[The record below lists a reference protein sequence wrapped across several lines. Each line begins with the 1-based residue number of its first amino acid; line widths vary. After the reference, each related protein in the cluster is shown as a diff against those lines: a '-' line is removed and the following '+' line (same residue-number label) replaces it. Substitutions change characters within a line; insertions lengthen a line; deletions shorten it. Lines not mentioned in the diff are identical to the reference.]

1 MKIALSWLTP
11 YLRTSIDVE
20 TISFALTGMG
30 LEVEHIEGYAPVI
43 DGVVVAHILRFEP
56 HPSADKLRV
65 ATVFDGEKEL
75 QIVCGDLSCPEN
87 VKVPLASIG
96 ARLPGG
102 FEIKKAKLRGV
113 ESMGMLCSLDELGF
127 KESSEGVYVLPQ
139 EAVVGENAFKW
150 LNDPVLCL
158 SLTPNLGYCLSIES
172 VAKQLAAKMELPF
185 YSLEKTPLSHISQEL
200 VAPKVKNTSG
210 KCSSYQCLLIEKV
223 KGIESPHWLARCMQQ
238 AGYRSVNALVDAANW
253 VMLEMGRPIHLFD
266 ADTLKGDLEV
276 SLLTSEKSF
285 SRIDGV
291 DQNLKPGTLVISDES
306 GPVAVA
312 GVMGSRLHEVG
323 SLTTRVL
330 MEVAVFDPS
339 AVRKSAKAIGCT
351 SEASRRFERGV
362 DPTSNELAFERFIQ
376 ILKSMGF
383 SPLVGSFSGFTSAL
397 STQREITLSSKLV
410 YRLLNVR
417 MGSQEISKWL
427 SRLDISCRIL
437 DEETLIAK
445 PSLARH
451 DLVIAQDLVEE
462 LMKLI
467 GTENLPRQM
476 LNVHLG
482 SASHDPRY
490 LISQSIRQLFW
501 GRGLKEVVTLDMV
514 SGQKCK
520 NFCFETSVELKNPL
534 SVEADVLRPSLLISF
549 LETLTQN
556 RDQQIKDVGIFEIGS
571 VYSKNGSKTQEQ
583 LALGLLITGQKTAS
597 HWSQESEH
605 FDFYDIK
612 GSVEQLLDYVGAE
625 CCFKSSSF
633 STFHPGQQAKICSKE
648 GFVIGHIGRLHP
660 RYEKS
665 LGVDYPVFYAEIG
678 IEDLLKV
685 KNSLCQ
691 HRTLDQYPGS
701 ERDWTLTLNESV
713 SFEEVLASFP
723 VLEQLERVELVS
735 IWRCPEK
742 LGFDYKNL
750 TLRFYYRHRDKT
762 MTQSEVESQHLLLKE
777 TVSRK
782 LNLKN

>member
-1 MKIALSWLTP
+1 L
-11 YLRTSIDVE
+11 
-20 TISFALTGMG
+20 
-30 LEVEHIEGYAPVI
+30 
-43 DGVVVAHILRFEP
+43 
-56 HPSADKLRV
+56 
-65 ATVFDGEKEL
+65 
-75 QIVCGDLSCPEN
+75 
-87 VKVPLASIG
+87 
-96 ARLPGG
+96 
-102 FEIKKAKLRGV
+102 
-113 ESMGMLCSLDELGF
+113 
-127 KESSEGVYVLPQ
+127 
-139 EAVVGENAFKW
+139 
-150 LNDPVLCL
+150 
-158 SLTPNLGYCLSIES
+158 
-172 VAKQLAAKMELPF
+172 ELPF
-185 YSLEKTPLSHISQEL
+185 YPLEKTTIGHVSHEL
-200 VAPKVKNTSG
+200 VAPKVKNISG
-210 KCSSYQCLLIEKV
+210 KCLSYQCLLIEKV
-223 KGIESPHWLARCMQQ
+223 KAIESPHWLARRMQQ

-276 SLLTSEKSF
+276 SLLESEHAF
-285 SRIDGV
+285 SRIDGL
-291 DQNLKPGTLVISDES
+291 DQMLKPGTLVISDET

-323 SLTTRVL
+323 SSTTRVL
-330 MEVAVFDPS
+330 MEVAVFDSS

-362 DPTSNELAFERFIQ
+362 DPTSNELVFERFIQ
-376 ILKSMGF
+376 ILKSMDF
-383 SPLVGSFSGFTSAL
+383 SPLVGSFSGFSSPL
-397 STQREITLSSKLV
+397 PKEREINLSSKLV
-410 YRLLNVR
+410 YRLLNLR
-417 MGSQEISKWL
+417 MGAQEISNWL
-427 SRLDISCRIL
+427 SRLDINCRIV

-482 SASHDPRY
+482 SASHDSRY
-490 LISQSIRQLFW
+490 LISQSIRQLFC
-501 GRGLKEVVTLDMV
+501 GRGLKEVITLDMV
-514 SGQKCK
+514 SGEKCR
-520 NFCFETSVELKNPL
+520 NFGFENSVELKNPL
-534 SVEADVLRPSLLISF
+534 SVEADVLRPSLLIGF

-571 VYSKNGSKTQEQ
+571 VYSKDGAKTQEQ

-597 HWSQESEH
+597 HWSQESEN
-605 FDFYDIK
+605 FNFYDIK
-612 GSVEQLLDYVGAE
+612 GSVEQLLEYMGAE
-625 CCFKSSSF
+625 YCFKTSCF
-633 STFHPGQQAKICSKE
+633 SNFHPGQQAKICSKE
-648 GFVIGHIGRLHP
+648 GLAIGHVGRLHP

-665 LGVDYPVFYAEIG
+665 LGMDYPIFYAEIG

-685 KNSLCQ
+685 RNSLCQ
-691 HRTLDQYPGS
+691 YRALDQYPGS
-701 ERDWTLTLNESV
+701 ERDWTLTLHESV

-723 VLEQLERVELVS
+723 VLEHLERVELVS

-742 LGFDYKNL
+742 LGFDNKNL